1 MAVQVQLRRGTS
13 SQNDSFTGVEG
24 EITVDT
30 TNQTLRVHD
39 GSTAGGHALSPLT
52 DGDKGDITV
61 SSSGA
66 SWSIDAGAVGTSEIA
81 DSAVTTAKIADDA
94 VTAAKLADTAVTAG
108 SYTAADITVDA
119 QGRITAAAN
128 GSGGGGGGGSWNLIS
143 TTTVSSAVASIDFT
157 SIGSYNRYV
166 LLWDAEMDGAQ
177 ITKVQI
183 YDDGSLVTSSNYV
196 MQRSRTSSGGSAFA
210 TTSSGWIVTNGMVS
224 QIGRFEISVAA
235 PRATI
240 EMVQGGLLGT
250 LDSCNTMFT
259 HGGMKS
265 TYSITDVTG
274 LRFTTTSGT
283 AEIESGRFSLYGI
296 GQ

>member
-1 MAVQVQLRRGTS
+1 
-13 SQNDSFTGVEG
+13 
-24 EITVDT
+24 ITVDAQGRIT
-30 TNQTLRVHD
+30 AAANGQI
-39 GSTAGGHALSPLT
+39 STA
-52 DGDKGDITV
+52 
-61 SSSGA
+61 
-66 SWSIDAGAVGTSEIA
+66 E
-81 DSAVTTAKIADDA
+81 IADDA

-166 LLWDAEMDGAQ
+166 LLWDAQMDGAQ
-177 ITKVQI
+177 LPKIQI

-196 MQRSRTSSGGSAFA
+196 MQRSALETSGFSAFA
-210 TTSSGWIVTNGMVS
+210 TTFSGWLTTNGLVS
-224 QIGRFEISVAA
+224 QLGKFEINVAS

-240 EMVQGGLLGT
+240 ELVLGGLTGT
-250 LDSCNTMFT
+250 GDTCKTMIT
-259 HGGMKS
+259 HGAMKS
-265 TYSITDVTG
+265 TYSITDVDG
-274 LRFTTTSGT
+274 IRFTTTAGT